1 MSFLKDEMISDAVLE
16 KTREVTNRVNA
27 ANLATECR
35 KQERLAAERLTA
47 NAALERKAENFTQV
61 FERETEAKRDVEIR
75 LAQAEARVQQL
86 EKMAKGGPSDLHV
99 DGGDDPMK
107 SLNQKVRT

>member
-1 MSFLKDEMISDAVLE
+1 MFSDAVLE
-16 KTREVTNRVNA
+16 KTREATHRVNA
-27 ANLATECR
+27 VNLVNECQ

-75 LAQAEARVQQL
+75 LTQAEARVRQL
-86 EKMAKGGPSDLHV
+86 EEMSEDGPSDV
-99 DGGDDPMK
+99 P
-107 SLNQKVRT
+107 RR